1 MELGFETLPF
11 EKAVQLFKRWGF
23 LVEQGPRHG
32 EVTLVLEGP
41 GHRSYYVYE
50 AEKLP
55 EIAKCVL
62 RMRWY
67 TGAIMGPRLGW
78 VARD

>member
-1 MELGFETLPF
+1 MEPDFETLSF

-23 LVEQGPRHG
+23 LVEQGPRRG

-41 GHRSYYVYE
+41 RHRSYYVYD

-67 TGAIMGPRLGW
+67 TGAITSPALGG
-78 VARD
+78 

>member
-1 MELGFETLPF
+1 MEPDFETLSF

-41 GHRSYYVYE
+41 GHRSYYACE

-55 EIAKCVL
+55 EMAKCIL
-62 RMRWY
+62 RTRWY
-67 TGAIMGPRLGW
+67 TGAIMAPVLGG
-78 VARD
+78 